1 MARIRFSALPASR
14 RAWLSH
20 LFALGLGLV
29 LTLSG
34 QFAHAAFEEPDAF
47 IKRLTSE
54 LMDIVKADKSIL
66 WFHLITNSP

>member
-34 QFAHAAFEEPDAF
+34 QFAHAALEEPDAF
-47 IKRLTSE
+47 IKRQKVTQPS
-54 LMDIVKADKSIL
+54 ASA
-66 WFHLITNSP
+66 SGQC